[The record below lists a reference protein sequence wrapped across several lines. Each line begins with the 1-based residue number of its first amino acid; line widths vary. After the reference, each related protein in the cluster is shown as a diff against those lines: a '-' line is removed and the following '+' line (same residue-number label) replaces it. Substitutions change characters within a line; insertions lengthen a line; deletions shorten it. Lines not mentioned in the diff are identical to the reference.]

1 MSGDTEIGSISV
13 RVGADISDLNTSLD
27 QASRAL
33 QGTSDAME
41 SGLGQLSTSAASV
54 FEGVAGSIAK
64 TATSGRSSFSAMVDA
79 MLSQL
84 SRLAVKTF
92 ITGPVESLV
101 GDIFKSFSLDGARAS
116 GGPVNSG
123 GAYLVGE
130 QGPEIFQPAQSG
142 RIIPNGGMGGV
153 TVNIYAQDA
162 KSVMQSESQIAA
174 MLARVA
180 ARGQRNL

>member
-13 RVGADISDLNTSLD
+13 RVGADIGDLSAGLD

-33 QGTSDAME
+33 QGTSDAWQ
-41 SGLGQLSTSAASV
+41 SDLDQLSSSSARV

-64 TATSGRSSFSAMVDA
+64 TAVSGRSSFSQMVDSI
-79 MLSQL
+79 LSQL
-84 SRLAVKTF
+84 SRLAVKDF
-92 ITGPVESLV
+92 IVAPVENLV

-116 GGPVNSG
+116 GGPVRAG

-130 QGPEIFQPAQSG
+130 EGPEIFQPTQAG
-142 RIIPNGGMGGV
+142 TIIPRGAGGV

-162 KSVMQSESQIAA
+162 GSVIRSESQIAA